1 MKETGELIAAFLVGA
16 IVASLVVASKPCV
29 QMESDFK
36 VNPDYRLEAN
46 GKVVDTVWIYKAK
59 NK

>member
-1 MKETGELIAAFLVGA
+1 MKKIDIFIIAYLLGTLITFV
-16 IVASLVVASKPCV
+16 IIASEPCV

-36 VNPDYRLEAN
+36 VNPDYKLEAN

>member
-16 IVASLVVASKPCV
+16 IVTLLVVANKPCV

-59 NK
+59 NR

>member
-1 MKETGELIAAFLVGA
+1 MKEIGVFLVAYLLG
-16 IVASLVVASKPCV
+16 VLVTLVVVTSEPCV

-36 VNPDYRLEAN
+36 VNPDYKLEAN